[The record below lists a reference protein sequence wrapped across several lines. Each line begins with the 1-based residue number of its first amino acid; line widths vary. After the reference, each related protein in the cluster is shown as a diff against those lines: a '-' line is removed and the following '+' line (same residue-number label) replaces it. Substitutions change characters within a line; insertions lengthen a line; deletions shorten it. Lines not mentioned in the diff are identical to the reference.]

1 MPDYSAQLNQD
12 KAKDIKTKSIK
23 AKLATK
29 IPSMV
34 VQRMIKAVEDKQ
46 IWVWPFA
53 FMLAAYNDLAD
64 IGIIGSIPILGDAID
79 FIVWA
84 ILFGFTMSLGGHI
97 RLKIRIIISLAGLF
111 ELIPFVD
118 PIPTWVISIT
128 WGWFI
133 AQNKG
138 QIAEEGLR
146 KRQEGIIDKRAV
158 AEFK

>member
-12 KAKDIKTKSIK
+12 KAKSIK
-23 AKLATK
+23 AKLAAK
-29 IPSMV
+29 ISKRV
-34 VQRMIKAVEDKQ
+34 VQKMIKAVEDKQ
-46 IWVWPFA
+46 IWIWPFA
-53 FMLAAYNDLAD
+53 FMLAIYNDLAD
-64 IGIIGSIPILGDAID
+64 IGIIGSIPILGDFID

-97 RLKIRIIISLAGLF
+97 RLKIRIIISLAGFF

-128 WGWFI
+128 WVWYI
-133 AQNKG
+133 TQIKG

-146 KRQEGIIDKRAV
+146 KLQENVIDKRAV

>member
-12 KAKDIKTKSIK
+12 KAKDKNIK
-23 AKLATK
+23 AKLAAK
-29 IPSMV
+29 ISKGI
-34 VQRMIKAVEDKQ
+34 VQKMIKAVEDKQ

-64 IGIIGSIPILGDAID
+64 IGIVGSIPIFGDVID
-79 FIVWA
+79 FFVWA
-84 ILFGFTMSLGGHI
+84 ILFGFTMSLGTHI

-118 PIPTWVISIT
+118 PFPTWVISIT
-128 WGWFI
+128 WGWYI
-133 AQNKG
+133 TQIKG
-138 QIAEEGLR
+138 EIAEEGLR
-146 KRQEGIIDKRAV
+146 NLKENVIDKRAV